1 MMGTMHKIV
10 VDGERYNFEIV
21 SEDLGDEVE
30 FYIRAICKA
39 TRRTSCINNLNAVSS
54 QLLTER
60 QIENYDDHPEFHGS
74 TWFVTKRKA
83 ANLTKK
89 AKAYLSDS
97 NSLSYLENEI
107 DDDRY
112 EGEWENIIMENGE
125 IKEYEEE
132 E

>member
-1 MMGTMHKIV
+1 MIGTIHKSV
-10 VDGERYNFEIV
+10 FEGERYNFEVV
-21 SEDLGDEVE
+21 SEDYEDEAE
-30 FYIRAICKA
+30 FYIRAICKR
-39 TRRTSCINNLNAVSS
+39 TRRTSCINNLNAVLSG
-54 QLLTER
+54 LLTER
-60 QIENYDDHPEFHGS
+60 QIENYDDLPEFHDS
-74 TWFVTKRKA
+74 TWFITKRKA

-89 AKAYLSDS
+89 AKAYLSAP
-97 NSLSYLENEI
+97 NSLSYLENEL